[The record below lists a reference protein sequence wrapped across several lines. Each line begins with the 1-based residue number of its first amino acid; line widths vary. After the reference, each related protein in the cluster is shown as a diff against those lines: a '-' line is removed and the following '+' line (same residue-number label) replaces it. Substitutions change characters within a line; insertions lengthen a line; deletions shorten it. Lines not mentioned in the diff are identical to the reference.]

1 MRYAPVYAVMLFVV
15 RCAFAQEPSEAV
27 AAADAWRAKGSEQKV
42 CGQIVDTSY
51 ATSVPNAPT
60 YLYLDRP
67 RPEQVFTVEIPSA
80 KRDLFGDDPEKSLK
94 GKNICV
100 TAKIESDGM
109 DGSVDRK
116 HRAKVLIDDED
127 QITVR

>member
-1 MRYAPVYAVMLFVV
+1 MRYRPVFALMLFAVSV
-15 RCAFAQEPSEAV
+15 AAAQEPSAGVSAE
-27 AAADAWRAKGSEQKV
+27 DAWRSKGSEQKV

-51 ATSVPNAPT
+51 ATSVANAPT

-80 KRDLFGDDPEKSLK
+80 KRDLFGDDPEKSFR
-94 GKNICV
+94 GKSICV

-109 DGSVDRK
+109 DGAVDRK
-116 HRAKVLIDDED
+116 HRAKVVIEEEE

>member
-1 MRYAPVYAVMLFVV
+1 MRYAPVCAVMLFAVSV
-15 RCAFAQEPSEAV
+15 AVAQEPSGAV
-27 AAADAWRAKGSEQKV
+27 AAEDAWRSKGSEQKV

-51 ATSVPNAPT
+51 ATSIPNAPT

-80 KRDLFGDDPEKSLK
+80 KRDLFGDNPEKSLR
-94 GKNICV
+94 GKSICV
-100 TAKIESDGM
+100 IAKIESDGM
-109 DGSVDRK
+109 DGAVDRR
-116 HRAKVLIDDED
+116 HRAKVLIEEEE